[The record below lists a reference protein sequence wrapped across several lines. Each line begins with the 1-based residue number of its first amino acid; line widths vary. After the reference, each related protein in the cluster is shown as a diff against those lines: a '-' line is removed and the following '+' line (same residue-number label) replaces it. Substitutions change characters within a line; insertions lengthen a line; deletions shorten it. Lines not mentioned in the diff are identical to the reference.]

1 MALPPSLPTLRAS
14 RTKNLTRPDNV
25 FCSEELLDRISL
37 CTVKMAY
44 QGPTSDHF
52 PIITHLEVPLA
63 KAREEVRRNFRVVD
77 WEEFRRT
84 LGQELENVQLAELV
98 DSPQV
103 FDDNLSKLMAAINV
117 AIEAHVPRTSIT
129 PYTKPW
135 FTSELAEARR
145 KMHDLAHEAKR
156 FKADPQHAAHRAY
169 KKARNQY

>member
-25 FCSEELLDRISL
+25 FCSEELLDRITL
-37 CTVKMAY
+37 CSVDMVY
-44 QGPTSDHF
+44 QGPKSDHF

-84 LGQELENVQLAELV
+84 LGQDRERAQLVEQI
-98 DSPQV
+98 DSPQA
-103 FDDNLSKLMAAINV
+103 FDDTLDKLINAINV

-135 FTSELAEARR
+135 FTSKLAEARR
-145 KMHDLAHEAKR
+145 KMHDRAGEAKR
-156 FKADPQHAAHRAY
+156 FKADPLHASHRAY
-169 KKARNQY
+169 NKARNQY